1 MPNLSDDLPLRQM
14 DAGKEHQRFCFIAG
28 KPGIGYITTFLFARR
43 IRFSEA
49 GDWDKAS
56 VFDAE
61 PSRPV
66 REIEL
71 THVCRAEV
79 AVSIRA
85 TGRSRLS
92 RAQHYAEP
100 VP

>member
-1 MPNLSDDLPLRQM
+1 M